1 MKVFHAF
8 SYFFTYQYIGCVEEG
23 EWAVEVMKKVGI
35 PVAITMCIG
44 PLGDF
49 KNVSVEDVAV
59 RLAKAGNY

>member
-1 MKVFHAF
+1 MKCFHVFF
-8 SYFFTYQYIGCVEEG
+8 NFLTCQYIGCVEEG
-23 EWAVEVMKKVGI
+23 EWAAEVMKKVGI